1 MTDATP
7 TRTVVVLAGGI
18 SHERDVSLRSGR
30 RVADALQERG
40 HTVILRDPDAS
51 LLPFLADTRPDV
63 VWPALHGASG
73 EEGALRALLGMLE
86 LPFVGAHSNTA
97 RLAWH
102 KPTAKE
108 IVERAGIATP
118 RSITLP
124 RDTFRE
130 LGATQVLALVL
141 ESLGAD
147 LVVKPSMGGSALG
160 VGVLESAD
168 DLPRAVVDA
177 YTYGEVALIEQRV
190 RGIEVS
196 IGIVDLGDGP
206 FALPAVEIEPRGGIY
221 SFEARY
227 NAGETRFYA
236 PARLDDEVTLRAQ
249 ETALAVHLA
258 LGLRH
263 ISRVDLIIDQLGTP
277 WFLEANV
284 LPGLTETST
293 VPQGIVAA
301 GFTLGTVYEKLSEV
315 AISDDRPA

>member
-1 MTDATP
+1 MSETSTP
-7 TRTVVVLAGGI
+7 RTVVVLAGGI

-30 RVADALQERG
+30 RVADSLVERG
-40 HTVILRDPDAS
+40 HKVILRDPDAS
-51 LLPFLADTRPDV
+51 LLQFLDETRPDV

-73 EEGALRALLGMLE
+73 EDGALRALLDMLDI
-86 LPFVGAHSNTA
+86 PYVGSQPNPA

-102 KPTAKE
+102 KPTAKVL
-108 IVERAGIATP
+108 VERLGFATP

-130 LGATQVLALVL
+130 LGATQVLARVL
-141 ESLGAD
+141 EALGSD
-147 LVVKPSMGGSALG
+147 LVVKPAMGGSALG
-160 VGVLESAD
+160 VGVIGSAD

-190 RGIEVS
+190 RGVEVS
-196 IGIVDLGDGP
+196 VGIIDLGDGP
-206 FALPAVEIEPRGGIY
+206 FALPAVEIEPRSGVY

-236 PARLDDEVTLRAQ
+236 PARLHDEIAATARD
-249 ETALAVHLA
+249 TALAIHEA

-263 ISRVDLIIDQLGTP
+263 ISRVDLIIDDAGVP

-293 VPQGIVAA
+293 VPQGILAA
-301 GFTLGTVYEKLSEV
+301 GLTLGSVYETLSEV
-315 AISDDRPA
+315 AITEARDN